1 VAKQHLPQREKTAK
15 DVNVLLV
22 CLEVDATH
30 PPRFTGAQIR
40 LLIRDSPQSDVHA
53 YRYFVRSAA
62 GNDLDVAVLREVPH
76 ALPGDGWAST

>member
-1 VAKQHLPQREKTAK
+1 VP
-15 DVNVLLV
+15 
-22 CLEVDATH
+22 
-30 PPRFTGAQIR
+30 AQIR

-76 ALPGDGWAST
+76 ALPGDGWASA